1 MLRNEIMA
9 RYQALSA
16 ELQTQHAIAM
26 DVDRDSD
33 DVIRARKE
41 IARIQFDIAW
51 LLEKLE
57 A

>member
-33 DVIRARKE
+33 DVIHARKE

-57 A
+57 E